1 MSRKKLKHHQLLAL
15 TDNGIFTL
23 PDDEGVYFDHN
34 NGGVNESTGWIDG
47 NSAFLVFDK
56 NENGVI
62 DNGNELFGNNTFN
75 ILGDYAKHGF
85 DALSQYDNNQ
95 DNRIDNNDVIWSSL
109 NLWIDKNINGKTDID
124 ELFNIECLG
133 IESIDLNYK
142 KKWCY
147 R

>member
-1 MSRKKLKHHQLLAL
+1 MVM
-15 TDNGIFTL
+15 N
-23 PDDEGVYFDHN
+23 Y
-34 NGGVNESTGWIDG
+34 
-47 NSAFLVFDK
+47 
-56 NENGVI
+56 
-62 DNGNELFGNNTFN
+62 FGNNTFN